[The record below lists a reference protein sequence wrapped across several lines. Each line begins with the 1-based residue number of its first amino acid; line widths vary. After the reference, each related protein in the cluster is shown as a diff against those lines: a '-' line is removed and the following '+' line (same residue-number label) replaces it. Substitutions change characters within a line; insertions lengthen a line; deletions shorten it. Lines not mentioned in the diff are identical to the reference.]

1 MKTIFLLLLFFSF
14 PAIAF
19 ILNRWKIFRWLGPV
33 VLCYLFG
40 IVLGNIPGLQLEEEL
55 SKNIAGVSILIA
67 IPLLLFSTDFLG
79 WIRHARLAVISFC
92 LAIFSVILVSLL
104 VAPWFSF
111 YDPDFWKVG
120 GMMVGV
126 YSGGTPN
133 LMSIGMALGV
143 EEETY
148 IIVNTADI
156 TLGGIYL
163 LFLMTFAKPLLSKY
177 LPAFSQET
185 HFHEQ
190 KEKENIPSPWKEK
203 VYQGGISLLLSC
215 LLFCI
220 GLGLS
225 KLFFEKIHEA
235 FTILTITTL
244 AVILSF
250 SPKVRAWKMGY
261 TIGDYLILVFCVL
274 MGGLTQAQ
282 AIFSK
287 GPQVLLYCS
296 IILSSS
302 ILLHYL
308 LAFFWRIDVDT
319 VLITSTAAIY
329 GPAFVGIIATRS
341 LKNPDVMLSGLTTGL
356 VGIAI
361 GNYLG
366 VSVAYAI
373 QFLQESLLK

>member
-1 MKTIFLLLLFFSF
+1 MKTTFLLALFFAF
-14 PAIAF
+14 PAVAF
-19 ILNRWKIFRWLGPV
+19 LLNRWKIFRWLGPV

-40 IVLGNIPGLQLEEEL
+40 IALGNIPGLQIEEEL
-55 SKNIAGVSILIA
+55 SHQVAGVVILLA

-79 WIRHARLAVISFC
+79 WISHAREAVISFC

-104 VAPWFSF
+104 VAPWFSS
-111 YDPDFWKVG
+111 YSSDFWKIG

-148 IIVNTADI
+148 VIVNTADI

-163 LFLMTFAKPLLSKY
+163 LFLMTLAKPLLSKY
-177 LPAFSQET
+177 LPPFSQAVNILPE
-185 HFHEQ
+185 
-190 KEKENIPSPWKEK
+190 EKQSAKNESIL
-203 VYQGGISLLLSC
+203 QGTSAFILSSLLFL
-215 LLFCI
+215 I
-220 GLGLS
+220 GVGLS
-225 KLFFEKIHEA
+225 QLFFAKIHEA

-244 AVILSF
+244 AVALSF
-250 SPKVRAWKMGY
+250 SPRVRSWKIAY
-261 TIGDYLILVFCVL
+261 SVGDYLILVFCVL

-287 GPQVLLYCS
+287 GPQVLFYCS
-296 IILSSS
+296 IILSLS
-302 ILLHYL
+302 IILHYT

-341 LKNPDVMLSGLTTGL
+341 LKNPHVMLSGLTTGL

-366 VSVAYAI
+366 LSVAYLI
-373 QFLQESLLK
+373 RFIQESLLQ